1 MDIPNSSILTRCY
14 DLLKLIVS
22 LIKNFPR
29 DQKFLLGNRLQNQ
42 CSDLLELFIE
52 AFYTGNKNLKKEKL
66 RAANIQLEKLRFFL
80 RLAYENGFVST
91 GRYRE
96 TSENI
101 QELGR
106 MTGGW
111 LKKL

>member
-1 MDIPNSSILTRCY
+1 MDIQNNSILTHCY
-14 DLLKLIVS
+14 DLLKLVME
-22 LIKNFPR
+22 LVKNFPR
-29 DQKFLLGNRLQNQ
+29 DQKFLLGSRLQNL
-42 CSDLLELFIE
+42 CSDLLESYIE
-52 AFYTGNKNLKKEKL
+52 AFYAGDKGFKKEKL
-66 RAANIQLEKLRFFL
+66 HAANIQLEKLRFFL
-80 RLAYENGFVST
+80 RLAYEKGLFST

-96 TSENI
+96 TSEKI